1 MARNQTNIVISN
13 LRSEDP
19 SLFFCKP
26 FHAYSHERTV
36 TKTELGALKVSRL
49 VLPALLDMNTGS
61 LDVTPAE
68 GLKAAG
74 SYAH

>member
-1 MARNQTNIVISN
+1 MVRNQTNIVISN
-13 LRSEDP
+13 LSSEDP
-19 SLFFCKP
+19 SLFCKP
-26 FHAYSHERTV
+26 FHAHSHERMV

-49 VLPALLDMNTGS
+49 VLPALLELNTGS
-61 LDVTPAE
+61 LDATPVE